1 MKKEK
6 REARAREKLA
16 ALLGIQAPQG
26 PIETPRDRENGAQA
40 VVKAIHKPETMH
52 KETCISCGH
61 DFYVDRYQVTCCS
74 EHCVAKALEAIG
86 IDYNPLADRSRRY
99 NWIDSRTGVQYPII
113 APVEAT
119 PFIDAILEQKAKEA
133 EEEKLSADTSSLV
146 EDIDVDAILADTAGL
161 LDPHV

>member
-6 REARAREKLA
+6 KEARAKAKLA
-16 ALLGIQAPQG
+16 ELLGISTPQG
-26 PIETPRDRENGAQA
+26 PIETVRDRQNGAQA

-74 EHCVAKALEAIG
+74 EVCVAKALEAIG

-119 PFIDAILEQKAKEA
+119 PFIDAIYAEREA
-133 EEEKLSADTSSLV
+133 ERELSDTAEINSVVDEVDVDSLIASSSSL
-146 EDIDVDAILADTAGL
+146 L
-161 LDPHV
+161 